1 MLVLAKWYK
10 QNKIMEICHLM
21 RYKPNEISTVIDV
34 VRVNKHASAQD
45 IRQFAENGIPINSYL
60 LDYYNKRNESKMDIE
75 ELFAIIRDK
84 KVTYN
89 DIINA
94 FKDKGYKNI

>member
-1 MLVLAKWYK
+1 
-10 QNKIMEICHLM
+10 MEDL
-21 RYKPNEISTVIDV
+21 YTNDYNPKEIGTILKVIKDKGYV
-34 VRVNKHASAQD
+34 SAQD
-45 IRQFAENGIPINSYL
+45 IRQFLERGIPINRYL
-60 LDYYNKRNESKMDIE
+60 VDYYNKRNECKMDIE

-94 FKDKGYKNI
+94 FKDKGYKNIEL